1 MMKITVGSN
10 QLNLYY
16 AHRNLT
22 TMQGRILSN
31 VMRPRSL
38 VVRQQLRNGWR
49 TKTGRLLATA
59 AAVAA
64 LAVPG
69 WRQTGAE
76 KYFSAKRT
84 EAGSHE
90 SIKRKWIVTVSPA
103 KRLKH
108 RMAVTGQM
116 KEEKKAAAVVSDVTS
131 IDSPA

>member
-1 MMKITVGSN
+1 
-10 QLNLYY
+10 
-16 AHRNLT
+16 
-22 TMQGRILSN
+22 MQGRILSN
-31 VMRPRSL
+31 VMRPRSQ
-38 VVRQQLRNGWR
+38 VARQQLRNGWR
-49 TKTGRLLATA
+49 TKTGRLLAEA
-59 AAVAA
+59 AAVA

-84 EAGSHE
+84 EAGSQE

>member
-1 MMKITVGSN
+1 
-10 QLNLYY
+10 
-16 AHRNLT
+16 
-22 TMQGRILSN
+22 
-31 VMRPRSL
+31 
-38 VVRQQLRNGWR
+38 
-49 TKTGRLLATA
+49 
-59 AAVAA
+59 VAA

-84 EAGSHE
+84 EAGSQE

>member
-1 MMKITVGSN
+1 
-10 QLNLYY
+10 
-16 AHRNLT
+16 
-22 TMQGRILSN
+22 MQGRILSN
-31 VMRPRSL
+31 VMRPRSQ
-38 VVRQQLRNGWR
+38 VARQQLRNGWR
-49 TKTGRLLATA
+49 TKTGRPVGRLLAEA
-59 AAVAA
+59 AAVA

-84 EAGSHE
+84 EAGSQE